1 MRALFLSI
9 ALLLTACSPSNP
21 EPGPPV
27 AAGAPFPDLY
37 EGPADILTVMDAGYP
52 MYVVTARVEGYDG
65 PIDLLLN
72 DQAAD
77 LGETAPETLAGR
89 TAILAVITERRNALA
104 ALTLDGAPLMAPTDA
119 VADPAAR
126 VVIGVL
132 EGAAAPTSSDLP
144 DVLTI
149 AAEDGRIV
157 TFEAFVTPE
166 MTVAE
171 GQTVTATYVEDLV
184 RTITK
189 FRPAPSIPV
198 SSDAEEAAR

>member
-1 MRALFLSI
+1 
-9 ALLLTACSPSNP
+9 
-21 EPGPPV
+21 
-27 AAGAPFPDLY
+27 
-37 EGPADILTVMDAGYP
+37 
-52 MYVVTARVEGYDG
+52 
-65 PIDLLLN
+65 
-72 DQAAD
+72 
-77 LGETAPETLAGR
+77 
-89 TAILAVITERRNALA
+89 
-104 ALTLDGAPLMAPTDA
+104 MAPTEA

-189 FRPAPSIPV
+189 FRPAPSIPL